1 MAAFAALAAKPSH
14 AAVTIGSNLA
24 DDANE
29 YLNCG
34 GTSSC
39 TVRQRN
45 LPASA
50 TASGGLVAPIDGV
63 VVRWRIRVGDN
74 TGPVALRIIRF
85 SVFPIG
91 NTGAGTGPTEYPAL
105 NQISTYDVRLPIS
118 GGNDVLP
125 GDQVGIDCCIANF
138 YAFHRFSF
146 GSGWTFD
153 DWRPPLVDNA
163 QPRRPDESFGD
174 VGLLI
179 NADIE
184 PDCDADG

>member
-1 MAAFAALAAKPSH
+1 MGTGRFVRRSWLVSLVTAAALVASAASAKPSH

-45 LPASA
+45 LPASS

-91 NTGAGTGPTEYPAL
+91 NTGAGESACL
-105 NQISTYDVRLPIS
+105 RSR
-118 GGNDVLP
+118 
-125 GDQVGIDCCIANF
+125 
-138 YAFHRFSF
+138 
-146 GSGWTFD
+146 
-153 DWRPPLVDNA
+153 A
-163 QPRRPDESFGD
+163 QPSSTAEASSIDMTQG
-174 VGLLI
+174 G
-179 NADIE
+179 A
-184 PDCDADG
+184 